1 MRSLVFFLVSTTTTL
16 MAQDSWEGFSIHQV
30 IPTNGRSYSIK
41 VAHVNHD
48 DFADLI
54 VLPTEAF
61 DQVRIYTG
69 NTEAEFDFTTTVT
82 KQENYRVIETGDL
95 NGDGIDDLVISG
107 YWNNG
112 FKLFW
117 GIGNGAFEE
126 GDHYALT
133 GHGKNIKVVD
143 YNKDG
148 ALDVMALSG
157 GSGQTITLHV
167 FAGNNTKTL
176 QAKGVY
182 QSTLHT
188 DRAITIVDKNQ
199 DGLLDV
205 MVSSSFPWFIIFY
218 QDVSGNFVPRF
229 WPRELQNPFTSVY
242 FLADLNNDSR
252 EDVIA
257 HYTGEGF
264 RFYEGLQD
272 TLFSEAYTA
281 MPTALHPY
289 RLYTQDINADGNV
302 DMVMDQLD
310 PLTDELSDTLLYFL
324 GKGDFTF
331 HAPIKISFPGA
342 IEYFTLQD
350 VSGDSFPDLIASC
363 KGVGIV
369 TAYNVGR
376 VTGVE
381 VPVDEDAIF
390 PNPFGDNLVI
400 QLPAAEPIALIN
412 SQGKLVM
419 TKESSL
425 EHYLSVAN
433 LERGVY
439 ILRIGEGRSL
449 RYRKVMKS

>member
-1 MRSLVFFLVSTTTTL
+1 
-16 MAQDSWEGFSIHQV
+16 MAQDSWDGLSIHQV
-30 IPTNGRSYSIK
+30 IPTNGRNYSIK
-41 VAHVNHD
+41 VANVNQD
-48 DFADLI
+48 NFSDLI

-69 NTEAEFDFTTTVT
+69 NTEAEFDFTSTVV
-82 KQENYRVIETGDL
+82 KQENYRQVETGDL
-95 NGDGIDDLVISG
+95 NADGIDDLIISG

-133 GHGKNIKVVD
+133 GHGKNLKVVD

-218 QDVSGNFVPRF
+218 QEVSGNFVPRF
-229 WPRELQNPFTSVY
+229 WPLELQDPFTSVY

-257 HYTGEGF
+257 HYAGEGF

-272 TLFSEAYTA
+272 TLFSEEYTA
-281 MPTALHPY
+281 MPTSLHPY
-289 RLYTQDINADGNV
+289 RLYTKDINGDGNI

-331 HAPIKISFPGA
+331 HDPIKISFPGA
-342 IEYFTLQD
+342 IEYFALQD
-350 VSGDSFPDLIASC
+350 LNGDAFPDLVASC
-363 KGVGIV
+363 KGIGIA
-369 TAYNVGR
+369 TALNNGR
-376 VTGVE
+376 ITDVE

-390 PNPFGDNLVI
+390 PNPFSSDLVV
-400 QLPAAEPIALIN
+400 QLLSAEPVSLISN
-412 SQGKLVM
+412 QGVIILEREAS
-419 TKESSL
+419 KEHRLSL
-425 EHYLSVAN
+425 EN
-433 LERGVY
+433 LQSGLYV
-439 ILRIGEGRSL
+439 LRIGKDQTL
-449 RYRKVMKS
+449 RYRKVLKS